1 MLQSKKGSIRKGNRQ
16 FRGGISWFSSLILG
30 GKITTRTFQQGKLH
44 VHHIHHH
51 HCHHGI
57 ISHPRLSLVA
67 QQRNPSLL
75 LPAHRP
81 FWVMVESGDFT
92 LSLAVLWIH
101 PRQISVLVDHGYYP
115 LQKGRFESNSLSS
128 KNLNITEIHLK
139 LFIVFFGF
147 WVKDQTSWEEHL
159 PSLFPPLGIWFSFG
173 AQIPGMPIIPQPPGQ
188 PFGQPPQPQPPQL
201 LGPTTSEDPIKLMW
215 GTASVINQT
224 HKRRIGGCVQLKF
237 QRRNWMDGGV

>member
-1 MLQSKKGSIRKGNRQ
+1 MQQSGLVSILFPLFLFSCFSGKRGPIRKGNRQ

-30 GKITTRTFQQGKLH
+30 VTVIYSRTFQQGKLH

-101 PRQISVLVDHGYYP
+101 PRQNSVLVDHGYYP
-115 LQKGRFESNSLSS
+115 LQKGRFESNSLSTKS
-128 KNLNITEIHLK
+128 KNKQKSIWSCYCFLFLGEGSNILRRTFAL
-139 LFIVFFGF
+139 LV
-147 WVKDQTSWEEHL
+147 
-159 PSLFPPLGIWFSFG
+159 PSFG
-173 AQIPGMPIIPQPPGQ
+173 NLVLIWSSDSRHAHHSTATR
-188 PFGQPPQPQPPQL
+188 
-201 LGPTTSEDPIKLMW
+201 TTVRT
-215 GTASVINQT
+215 TATRATATAAVRTYNELRSDQVD
-224 HKRRIGGCVQLKF
+224 V
-237 QRRNWMDGGV
+237 RNRSRKSTKHTNEG

>member
-1 MLQSKKGSIRKGNRQ
+1 MQQSGLVSILFPLFLFSCFSGKRGPIRKGNRQ

-30 GKITTRTFQQGKLH
+30 VTVIYSRTFQQGKLH

-101 PRQISVLVDHGYYP
+101 PRQNSVLVDHGYYP
-115 LQKGRFESNSLSS
+115 LQKGRFESNSLSTKS
-128 KNLNITEIHLK
+128 KNQQKSIWSCLLFFLVSGWRIKHLEKNICTPCSLLREFGSHLE
-139 LFIVFFGF
+139 LRF
-147 WVKDQTSWEEHL
+147 QAC
-159 PSLFPPLGIWFSFG
+159 PSFHSHQDNRSDNLQGSRH
-173 AQIPGMPIIPQPPGQ
+173 
-188 PFGQPPQPQPPQL
+188 
-201 LGPTTSEDPIKLMW
+201 SHR
-215 GTASVINQT
+215 S
-224 HKRRIGGCVQLKF
+224 C
-237 QRRNWMDGGV
+237 